1 MATEEFPSLSPL
13 LVGVVP
19 GQHPEVLATAASLA
33 AGLGAPLACAYVD
46 EASYV
51 VEWDPAR
58 PSHRLSQHPDAPDA
72 DIAALTAQLKETI
85 AAAVAGAAAAVTGS
99 GAGTASGAG
108 APAWTLHTLTG
119 DAARALGRLASEL
132 DAPMI
137 IVGTSER
144 GFAHRIS
151 EALNGS
157 VGAWLSHHQGRPVLV
172 VPARRAGEPAPGERH
187 GK

>member
-1 MATEEFPSLSPL
+1 MAAEESRLPPL

-33 AGLGAPLACAYVD
+33 VRLRVPLACAYVD

-58 PSHRLSQHPDAPDA
+58 SAHRLSPHPDADDA
-72 DIAALTAQLKETI
+72 DMAVLTAGLKEEITGAVS
-85 AAAVAGAAAAVTGS
+85 AAGGN
-99 GAGTASGAG
+99 
-108 APAWTLHTLTG
+108 APSPQWTLQTLTG
-119 DAARALGRLASEL
+119 DAARALGRQAAELGAS
-132 DAPMI
+132 MI

-144 GFAHRIS
+144 GLAHRIS

-157 VGAWLSHHQGRPVLV
+157 VGTWLSHHQDRPVLV
-172 VPARRAGEPAPGERH
+172 VPPRRPAGPGPADRR

>member
-1 MATEEFPSLSPL
+1 MAAEESASLPL

-33 AGLGAPLACAYVD
+33 ARLGVPLSCAYVD

-58 PSHRLSQHPDAPDA
+58 SAHRLSPHPGADDA
-72 DIAALTAQLKETI
+72 DMAALTAGLKEAIT
-85 AAAVAGAAAAVTGS
+85 AAAA
-99 GAGTASGAG
+99 GAGEP
-108 APAWTLHTLTG
+108 PAQWSLHTLTG
-119 DAARALGRLASEL
+119 DAARALGRQAAELGAS
-132 DAPMI
+132 MI

-144 GFAHRIS
+144 GLAHRIS

-157 VGAWLSHHQGRPVLV
+157 VGTWLSHHQDRPVLV
-172 VPARRAGEPAPGERH
+172 VPPRPERDSSPEKRRE
-187 GK
+187 K

>member
-1 MATEEFPSLSPL
+1 MAAEESASLSPL

-33 AGLGAPLACAYVD
+33 ARLGAPLACAYVD

-51 VEWDPAR
+51 VDWDPAR
-58 PSHRLSQHPDAPDA
+58 RAHRLTPHPDADDA
-72 DIAALTAQLKETI
+72 DINALTSGLKESI
-85 AAAVAGAAAAVTGS
+85 SAAADAAGNAAAAS
-99 GAGTASGAG
+99 
-108 APAWTLHTLTG
+108 PAWTLHTLTG
-119 DAARALGRLASEL
+119 DAARALGRLATEV
-132 DAPMI
+132 DALMI

-157 VGAWLSHHQGRPVLV
+157 VGAWLTHHQARPVLV
-172 VPARRAGEPAPGERH
+172 VPARRPEEPGPAGGT